1 MAALETITTTQRKG
15 RRMATYLC
23 GIDIGGTFTDC
34 VIVDGDGAVTTA
46 KAPSTP
52 HDFAKGVQDALK
64 AAGAKLGLGLDTLC
78 AEIAMLSHGT
88 TVGTNAIIQKRGA
101 RVGLITTRGH
111 NDVIHIMRGSRGLTG
126 HDIRLVVHIPE
137 SRKPD
142 PIVPKRLIEGVSER
156 VDCFGKVI
164 VELNEEEAEIAIR
177 RLLEKD
183 VEAIAVCFLWS
194 FLEPKH
200 EARVKEMIGDIAPD
214 MFVTTSHELVPK
226 WGEYERTAAVALN
239 AYIGPLTTGY
249 LSGVARDVKKLG
261 YHQPL
266 QITQCAGG
274 TISVD
279 RAMAAPLLTLDSGP
293 VAGVTGSQYAGG
305 LMGYKNIITTDMGGT
320 SFDVGIIH
328 DGKPA
333 FSYTSL
339 VHQYAYYLSKV
350 DIQTI
355 GAGGGSKA
363 WIDETSGMLRV
374 GPESAGAAPGPA
386 CYGRGGETAT
396 VTDADLILGYLDGDN
411 FAGGTM
417 QLDRAAAEAA
427 LQKIAEPLG
436 LSLQE
441 TAAGIVKIAEFQ
453 MADLI
458 RKVTIQKGFDPRDF
472 VLFAFGGAGPV
483 HAGVFA
489 RELGVSKVIVPQRE
503 TASVWCAF
511 GAAAAD
517 VLHVHERVNMMRSP
531 FDVTIVN
538 GLLGELKNHAEAELA
553 ADDIAP
559 EQRHLRF
566 SLDMRHKGQINE
578 VEVEISGA
586 ELAEADLPGLH
597 DAFVAQY
604 ERLYGQG
611 ASLPGAQLELVTYRC
626 RAAAETLKPRLTR
639 SKTLSETI
647 NPEALRPA
655 RPVYWSEPGV
665 TMETAVFE
673 GEKLVPGNS
682 LPGPAIV
689 ETADTTVVVHPGQ
702 ILLVDAFGNIELT
715 LEAAN

>member
-1 MAALETITTTQRKG
+1 MAS
-15 RRMATYLC
+15 YLC

-34 VIVDGDGAVTTA
+34 VIVDGAGAVTTA

-52 HDFAKGVQDALK
+52 HDFARGVQDALK
-64 AAGAKLGLGLDTLC
+64 AASGKLDLELDELC
-78 AEIAMLSHGT
+78 SEITMLSHGT

-101 RVGLITTRGH
+101 KVGLITTRGH

-126 HDIRLVVHIPE
+126 NEIRLVVHIPE
-137 SRKPD
+137 SQKPD
-142 PIVPKRLIEGVSER
+142 PIIPKRLIEGVSER

-164 VELNEEEAEIAIR
+164 VKLNEEEAEAAIR

-194 FLEPKH
+194 FLAPQH
-200 EARVKEMIGDIAPD
+200 EARVKEMIADIAPN

-249 LSGVARDVKKLG
+249 IAGVASDVEGLG

-274 TISVD
+274 TISVN
-279 RAMAAPLLTLDSGP
+279 RAMSAPILTLDSGP

-305 LMGYKNIITTDMGGT
+305 LMGYDNIITTDMGGT

-386 CYGRGGETAT
+386 CYGRGGDIAT
-396 VTDADLILGYLDGDN
+396 VTDADLLLGYLDPEN
-411 FAGGTM
+411 FAGGSLT
-417 QLDRAAAEAA
+417 LDRAAAEAA
-427 LQKIAEPLG
+427 IKKIADPLG
-436 LSLQE
+436 LSQLE
-441 TAAGIVKIAEFQ
+441 AAAGIVKIAEFQ

-489 RELGVSKVIVPQRE
+489 KELGVSKVIVPQRE

-531 FDVTIVN
+531 FDVVELN
-538 GLLGELKNHAEAELA
+538 NVLGELENRAKAELT
-553 ADDIAP
+553 ADEILP
-559 EQRHLRF
+559 ERQHLRF
-566 SLDMRHKGQINE
+566 ALDMRHKGQINE
-578 VEVEISGA
+578 VEVEISGSS
-586 ELAEADLPGLH
+586 LAEADLPKLR
-597 DAFVAQY
+597 DAFVGQY
-604 ERLYGQG
+604 ERQYGQG
-611 ASLPGAQLELVTYRC
+611 ASLPGARLEIVTFRC
-626 RAAAETLKPRLTR
+626 RAAADTAKPRLTR
-639 SKTLSETI
+639 ADKMTATI
-647 NPEALRPA
+647 DGAALRPA
-655 RPVYWSEPGV
+655 RLVFWTEYSE
-665 TMETAVFE
+665 TIDTQVFN
-673 GEKLVPGNS
+673 GEKLVPGNGVS
-682 LPGPAIV
+682 GPAIV
-689 ETADTTVVVHPGQ
+689 ETADTTVVLHPEQ
-702 ILLVDAFGNIELT
+702 TLAVDAFGNFELT
-715 LEAAN
+715 LAASK

>member
-1 MAALETITTTQRKG
+1 MAS
-15 RRMATYLC
+15 YLC

-34 VIVDGDGAVTTA
+34 VIVDGEGAVTTA

-52 HDFAKGVQDALK
+52 HDFAVGVQDALK
-64 AAGAKLGLGLDTLC
+64 AAGAKLGLGQGALC

-111 NDVIHIMRGSRGLTG
+111 NDVIHIMRGSRGLSG
-126 HDIRLVVHIPE
+126 NDIRLVVHFPE
-137 SRKPD
+137 SQKPD

-164 VELNEEEAEIAIR
+164 VELNEAEAEAAIR
-177 RLLEKD
+177 RLLEKG

-194 FLEPKH
+194 FLAPRH
-200 EARVKEMIGDIAPD
+200 EARVKQMIGDIAPG

-226 WGEYERTAAVALN
+226 WGEYERTAAAALN
-239 AYIGPLTTGY
+239 AYIGPLTIGY
-249 LSGVARDVKKLG
+249 LAGVARDVKALG

-274 TISVD
+274 TISVE

-293 VAGVTGSQYAGG
+293 VAGVTGSQYGGG
-305 LMGYKNIITTDMGGT
+305 LMGYDNVITTDMGGT

-328 DGKPA
+328 EGKPA

-374 GPESAGAAPGPA
+374 GPESAGADPGPA
-386 CYGRGGETAT
+386 CYGQGGEVAT
-396 VTDADLILGYLDGDN
+396 VTDADLVLGYLDAGN
-411 FAGGTM
+411 FAGGTLR
-417 QLDRAAAEAA
+417 LDRAAALAA
-427 LQKIAEPLG
+427 LGKIAEPLG
-436 LSLQE
+436 LGLDE
-441 TAAGIVKIAEFQ
+441 AAAGIVKIAEFQ

-531 FDVTIVN
+531 FDTAEVN
-538 GLLGELKNHAEAELA
+538 GLLGELKSHAEAELA

-559 EQRHLRF
+559 ERQHLRF
-566 SLDMRHKGQINE
+566 ALDMRHKGQINE
-578 VEVEISGA
+578 VEVEIGGA
-586 ELAEADLPGLH
+586 ELSEANLPGLH

-611 ASLPGAQLELVTYRC
+611 ASLPGARLEIVTFRC
-626 RAAAETLKPRLTR
+626 RAAAETLKPRLAP
-639 SKTLSETI
+639 SQNMSQEI
-647 NPEALRPA
+647 AAEAERPA
-655 RPVYWSEPGV
+655 RPVYWSEPGERMK
-665 TMETAVFE
+665 TPVFD
-673 GEKLVPGNS
+673 GEKLVPGNGVS
-682 LPGPAIV
+682 GPAIV
-689 ETADTTVVVHPGQ
+689 ETPDTTVAVHPGQ
-702 ILLVDAFGNIELT
+702 ALAVDAFGNFELT
-715 LEAAN
+715 LEAANKAPEAS

>member
-1 MAALETITTTQRKG
+1 MAS
-15 RRMATYLC
+15 YLC

-34 VIVDGDGAVTTA
+34 VIVDGAGAVTTA

-52 HDFAKGVQDALK
+52 HDFARGVQDALK
-64 AAGAKLGLGLDTLC
+64 AASGKLDLELDELC
-78 AEIAMLSHGT
+78 SEITMLSHGT

-101 RVGLITTRGH
+101 KVGLITTRGH

-126 HDIRLVVHIPE
+126 NEIRLVVHIPE
-137 SRKPD
+137 SQKPD
-142 PIVPKRLIEGVSER
+142 PIIPKRLIEGVSER

-164 VELNEEEAEIAIR
+164 VKLNEEEAEAAIR

-194 FLEPKH
+194 FLAPQH
-200 EARVKEMIGDIAPD
+200 EARVKEMIADIAPN

-249 LSGVARDVKKLG
+249 IAGVASDVEGLG

-274 TISVD
+274 TISVN
-279 RAMAAPLLTLDSGP
+279 RAMSAPLLTLDSGP

-305 LMGYKNIITTDMGGT
+305 LMGYDNIITTDMGGT

-386 CYGRGGETAT
+386 CYGRGGDIAT
-396 VTDADLILGYLDGDN
+396 VTDADLLLGYLDAEN
-411 FAGGTM
+411 FAGGSLT
-417 QLDRAAAEAA
+417 LDRAAAEAA
-427 LQKIAEPLG
+427 IKKIADPLG
-436 LSLQE
+436 LSQLE
-441 TAAGIVKIAEFQ
+441 AAAGIVKIAEFQ

-489 RELGVSKVIVPQRE
+489 KELGVSKVIVPQRE

-531 FDVTIVN
+531 FDVVELN
-538 GLLGELKNHAEAELA
+538 NVLGELENRAKAELT
-553 ADDIAP
+553 ADEILP
-559 EQRHLRF
+559 ERQHLRF
-566 SLDMRHKGQINE
+566 ALDMRHKGQINE
-578 VEVEISGA
+578 VEVEISGSS
-586 ELAEADLPGLH
+586 LAEADLPKLR
-597 DAFVAQY
+597 DAFVGQY
-604 ERLYGQG
+604 ERQYGQG
-611 ASLPGAQLELVTYRC
+611 ASLPGARLEIVTFRC
-626 RAAAETLKPRLTR
+626 RAAADTAKPRLTR
-639 SKTLSETI
+639 ADKMTATI
-647 NPEALRPA
+647 DGAALRPA
-655 RPVYWSEPGV
+655 RLVFWTEYSE
-665 TMETAVFE
+665 TIDTQVFN
-673 GEKLVPGNS
+673 GEKLVPGNGVS
-682 LPGPAIV
+682 GPAIV
-689 ETADTTVVVHPGQ
+689 ETADTTVVLHPEQ
-702 ILLVDAFGNIELT
+702 TLAVDAFGNFELT
-715 LEAAN
+715 LAASK

>member
-1 MAALETITTTQRKG
+1 MAS
-15 RRMATYLC
+15 YLC

-52 HDFAKGVQDALK
+52 SDFAQGVQDALK
-64 AAGAKLGLGLDTLC
+64 AAGAKLGLGLDALC

-101 RVGLITTRGH
+101 HVGLITTRGH

-126 HDIRLVVHIPE
+126 NEIRLVVHFPE
-137 SRKPD
+137 SKKPD

-164 VELNEEEAEIAIR
+164 VELNEEEAEAAIR

-194 FLEPKH
+194 FLAPRH

-249 LSGVARDVKKLG
+249 LAGVADDVKSLG

-274 TISVD
+274 TISVE

-305 LMGYKNIITTDMGGT
+305 LMGYDNIITTDMGGT

-339 VHQYAYYLSKV
+339 VHQYAYFLSKV

-374 GPESAGAAPGPA
+374 GPESAGADPGPA
-386 CYGRGGETAT
+386 CYGQGGEAAT
-396 VTDADLILGYLDGDN
+396 VTDADLVLGYLDADN
-411 FAGGTM
+411 FAGGTLK
-417 QLDRAAAEAA
+417 LDRAAAEAA
-427 LQKIAEPLG
+427 LQKIAAPLG
-436 LSLQE
+436 LGLKE
-441 TAAGIVKIAEFQ
+441 AAAGIVKIAEFQ

-489 RELGVSKVIVPQRE
+489 RELGVAKVIVPQRE

-531 FDVTIVN
+531 FDVAVVN
-538 GLLGELKNHAEAELA
+538 GLLGELKSHAEAELA

-559 EQRHLRF
+559 ERRHLRF

-578 VEVEISGA
+578 VEVEIAGA
-586 ELAEADLPGLH
+586 ELREADLPGLH

-611 ASLPGAQLELVTYRC
+611 ASLPGARLEIVTYRC
-626 RAAAETLKPRLTR
+626 RAAAETLKPRLAP
-639 SKTLSETI
+639 SDVMSQTI
-647 NPEALRPA
+647 AAEARRPA
-655 RPVYWSEPGV
+655 RAVYWSEPGE
-665 TMETAVFE
+665 TMETPVFE

-682 LPGPAIV
+682 VPGPAIV
-689 ETADTTVVVHPGQ
+689 ETADTTVAVHPGQ
-702 ILLVDAFGNIELT
+702 SLSVDAFGNFELA
-715 LEAAN
+715 LEAAYRA

>member
-1 MAALETITTTQRKG
+1 MAS
-15 RRMATYLC
+15 YLC

-34 VIVDGDGAVTTA
+34 VIVDGEGAVTTA

-52 HDFAKGVQDALK
+52 HDFAQGVQDALK
-64 AAGAKLGLGLDTLC
+64 AAGAKLGLGLDALC
-78 AEIAMLSHGT
+78 AEISMLSHGT

-101 RVGLITTRGH
+101 KVGLITTRGH

-137 SRKPD
+137 SKKPD
-142 PIVPKRLIEGVSER
+142 PIIPKRLVEGVSER

-164 VELNEEEAEIAIR
+164 VELNEEEVAIAIR
-177 RLLEKD
+177 RLVEKG

-194 FLEPKH
+194 FLAPAH
-200 EARVKEMIGDIAPD
+200 EARVKEMIEEIAPG

-249 LSGVARDVKKLG
+249 LAGVARDVKGLG

-274 TISVD
+274 TISVE

-293 VAGVTGSQYAGG
+293 VAGVTGSQYAGS
-305 LMGYKNIITTDMGGT
+305 LMGYDNVITTDMGGT

-374 GPESAGAAPGPA
+374 GPESAGATPGPA
-386 CYGRGGETAT
+386 CYGRGGDVAT
-396 VTDADLILGYLDGDN
+396 VSDADLLLGYLDGEN

-417 QLDRAAAEAA
+417 KLDRAAAETAV
-427 LQKIAEPLG
+427 QKLADALG
-436 LSLQE
+436 LSLLE
-441 TAAGIVKIAEFQ
+441 AAAGIVKITEFQ

-531 FDVTIVN
+531 FDVSELN
-538 GLLGELKNHAEAELA
+538 AALGELDSHAKGELA
-553 ADDIAP
+553 ADEIPP
-559 EQRHLRF
+559 ERQHLSF
-566 SLDMRHKGQINE
+566 ALDMRHKGQINE
-578 VEVEISGA
+578 VEVEIGSA
-586 ELAEADLPGLH
+586 SLAEADMLGLH

-604 ERLYGQG
+604 ERQYGKG
-611 ASLPGAQLELVTYRC
+611 ASLPGARLEVVTFRC
-626 RAAAETLKPRLTR
+626 RAAAETAKPRLTR
-639 SKTLSETI
+639 SETMTSEIDST
-647 NPEALRPA
+647 AHRPA
-655 RPVYWSEPGV
+655 RPVYWTESSK
-665 TMETAVFE
+665 TLETPVYE

-682 LPGPAIV
+682 VPGPAIV

-702 ILLVDAFGNIELT
+702 ILAVDEFSNFELT
-715 LEAAN
+715 LDTAQ